1 MSYNGRMYDITPL
14 QKRLEQAPSLKLVA
28 QVSGISTK
36 QIQRIRDGHN
46 SPSLKTAAAIMSAMD
61 LIAPV
66 KRRAKEVAHG

>member
-1 MSYNGRMYDITPL
+1 MSYNGCMYDITPL

-66 KRRAKEVAHG
+66 KRRAKEAANG